1 MSLDGKRIA
10 LLERRQSDEFVQLV
24 RQLGGEPIAAPAIN
38 EVACHD
44 DFNTF
49 IDGLIGR
56 RFSLAVFLNGAGPI
70 TLLAE
75 AERRGRLTDALAA
88 LRQLTIACRGAKPLA
103 ALSRFGLRP
112 KITTARPHTT
122 GELLRAL
129 ASVDVAARGVVLV
142 HYGERNTRVS
152 EALRLRGARLNE
164 ICPYEW
170 MLPEDLGPMT
180 AVVRDAIAHR
190 LDAVLFTSQ
199 VQCRHLFQV
208 AAEMGQTEGL
218 ALSLNRHVIVGA
230 VGPVCARGLEQL
242 GVLADVVPAVPNMPA
257 LISAVAHHFER
268 NTDDTA
274 PPSTDSRG

>member
-10 LLERRQSDEFVQLV
+10 LLERRQSDEFARLVQ
-24 RQLGGEPIAAPAIN
+24 QLGGEPISAPAIN

-56 RFSLAVFLNGAGPI
+56 RFSLAIFLNGAGPV

-75 AERRGRLTDALAA
+75 AERRGRLNDALAA

-122 GELLRAL
+122 GEFLRAL

-142 HYGERNTRVS
+142 HYGERNMRIS
-152 EALRLRGARLNE
+152 EALRLRGARLSE

-170 MLPEDLGPMT
+170 MLPEDLGPMMS
-180 AVVRDAIAHR
+180 VVREAMAHR

-218 ALSLNRHVIVGA
+218 TLSLNRHVVVGA

-242 GVLADVVPAVPNMPA
+242 GVIADVVPAAPNMPA
-257 LISAVAHHFER
+257 LIHAVAQHFDHSAE
-268 NTDDTA
+268 DSA
-274 PPSTDSRG
+274 LPSISSRD